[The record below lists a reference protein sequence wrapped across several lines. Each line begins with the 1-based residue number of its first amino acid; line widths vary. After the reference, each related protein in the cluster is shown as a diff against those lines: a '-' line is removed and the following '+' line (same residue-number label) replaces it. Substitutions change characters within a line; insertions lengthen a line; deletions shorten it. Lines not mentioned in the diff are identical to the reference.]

1 MMAVLF
7 SLLVM
12 SRLAQSSP
20 LFDETEG
27 ARYLESQ
34 AGNTVPMIGKKASS
48 VQSEERELSEAGSAS
63 RLVYLL
69 RFLDLGLRG
78 RQPPML
84 GKRSDR
90 QELKVEYPLWFKQDL
105 ARLGKRGFPGF
116 SIPDSWRKAKPQA
129 RNSMSSLRNKIY
141 NEDREKRNLQSNSVA
156 WYPRRDSSWF
166 RFHDGDS
173 GALGSVVY
181 KRSESQH
188 IKDFNSVPFMGKRA
202 EVTEGSGLKIS
213 AGEDDVLVRKPR
225 EEDKEMEEELG
236 MNPWQFL
243 NLESQL
249 RRM

>member
-1 MMAVLF
+1 MMAVLL
-7 SLLVM
+7 SLVVM

-20 LFDETEG
+20 LYDELEG
-27 ARYLESQ
+27 APGYLESQ

-48 VQSEERELSEAGSAS
+48 VQSEEREAGSTS
-63 RLVYLL
+63 KLLYLL

-78 RQPPML
+78 RHAPPML
-84 GKRSDR
+84 GKRSP
-90 QELKVEYPLWFKQDL
+90 KVVQVDYPLWFKKDL
-105 ARLGKRGFPGF
+105 ARLGKRGAPGF
-116 SIPDSWRKAKPQA
+116 TIPDSWRKSKPQA

-141 NEDREKRNLQSNSVA
+141 SEDREKRNLQSNTVA

-166 RFHDGDS
+166 RFHDGDNGS
-173 GALGSVVY
+173 LGSVVY
-181 KRSESQH
+181 KRGENPH

-202 EVTEGSGLKIS
+202 EVTDGSALKVT

-225 EEDKEMEEELG
+225 EDDEEMEGDIG
-236 MNPWQFL
+236 MNPWQFV

>member
-1 MMAVLF
+1 MAVLL
-7 SLLVM
+7 SLVVM

-20 LFDETEG
+20 LYDEMEG
-27 ARYLESQ
+27 AGSYLESQ

-48 VQSEERELSEAGSAS
+48 VQSDEREVSETGSPS
-63 RLVYLL
+63 KLLYLL

-78 RQPPML
+78 RQSPML
-84 GKRSDR
+84 GKRSGP
-90 QELKVEYPLWFKQDL
+90 VEYPLWFKQDL

-116 SIPDSWRKAKPQA
+116 SIPDSWRKSKPQA
-129 RNSMSSLRNKIY
+129 RDSISNLRNKIY
-141 NEDREKRNLQSNSVA
+141 NEDREKRNLQSNSLA

-166 RFHDGDS
+166 RFHDGDTGS
-173 GALGSVVY
+173 LGSVLY
-181 KRSESQH
+181 KRSENPH

-202 EVTEGSGLKIS
+202 EVTDGSGLKVT

-225 EEDKEMEEELG
+225 EEDKELEG
-236 MNPWQFL
+236 DFVMNPWQFV

>member
-1 MMAVLF
+1 
-7 SLLVM
+7 
-12 SRLAQSSP
+12 
-20 LFDETEG
+20 
-27 ARYLESQ
+27 
-34 AGNTVPMIGKKASS
+34 MIGKKASS

-63 RLVYLL
+63 KLIYLL
-69 RFLDLGLRG
+69 RFLNLGLRG

-188 IKDFNSVPFMGKRA
+188 IKDFNSVPFMGEMISSLLFSRA
-202 EVTEGSGLKIS
+202 HLTSF
-213 AGEDDVLVRKPR
+213 R
-225 EEDKEMEEELG
+225 
-236 MNPWQFL
+236 Q
-243 NLESQL
+243 ES
-249 RRM
+249 RGD

>member
-63 RLVYLL
+63 KLIYLL

-84 GKRSDR
+84 GKRSGR

-105 ARLGKRGFPGF
+105 ARLEIVCTSDWTR
-116 SIPDSWRKAKPQA
+116 
-129 RNSMSSLRNKIY
+129 
-141 NEDREKRNLQSNSVA
+141 
-156 WYPRRDSSWF
+156 
-166 RFHDGDS
+166 
-173 GALGSVVY
+173 
-181 KRSESQH
+181 
-188 IKDFNSVPFMGKRA
+188 
-202 EVTEGSGLKIS
+202 
-213 AGEDDVLVRKPR
+213 
-225 EEDKEMEEELG
+225 
-236 MNPWQFL
+236 
-243 NLESQL
+243 
-249 RRM
+249 

>member
-20 LFDETEG
+20 LYDEMEG
-27 ARYLESQ
+27 AGSYLESQQ

-48 VQSEERELSEAGSAS
+48 VQSDEREVSEAGSPS
-63 RLVYLL
+63 KLLYLL

-78 RQPPML
+78 RQSPML
-84 GKRSDR
+84 GKRSGP
-90 QELKVEYPLWFKQDL
+90 VEYPLWFKHDL

-116 SIPDSWRKAKPQA
+116 SIPDSWRKSKPQA
-129 RNSMSSLRNKIY
+129 RDSMSNLRNKIY
-141 NEDREKRNLQSNSVA
+141 HEGREKRNIQSSSLA

-166 RFHDGDS
+166 RFHDGDTGS
-173 GALGSVVY
+173 LGSLVY
-181 KRSESQH
+181 KRSENPH

-202 EVTEGSGLKIS
+202 EVTDGSGLKVT

-225 EEDKEMEEELG
+225 EDDKEMEG
-236 MNPWQFL
+236 DFVMNPWQL
-243 NLESQL
+243 VNLESQL

>member
-1 MMAVLF
+1 MAVVL
-7 SLLVM
+7 SLVVM
-12 SRLAQSSP
+12 SGLAQSSP
-20 LFDETEG
+20 LYDELEG
-27 ARYLESQ
+27 APGYLESQQ

-48 VQSEERELSEAGSAS
+48 VQADEREAGSAS
-63 RLVYLL
+63 KLLYLL

-84 GKRSDR
+84 GKRSPKV
-90 QELKVEYPLWFKQDL
+90 EVEYPLWFKQDL

-116 SIPDSWRKAKPQA
+116 SIPDSWRKSKPQA

-141 NEDREKRNLQSNSVA
+141 NEGREKRNMQSNSLA

-166 RFHDGDS
+166 RFHDGDNGS
-173 GALGSVVY
+173 LGSVVY
-181 KRSESQH
+181 KRGENQH

-202 EVTEGSGLKIS
+202 EVTGGSGLKVT
-213 AGEDDVLVRKPR
+213 AAEDDVLVRKPR
-225 EEDKEMEEELG
+225 EDDEEMEGDFE
-236 MNPWQFL
+236 MNPWQFV

>member
-1 MMAVLF
+1 MMAVLL
-7 SLLVM
+7 SLVVM

-20 LFDETEG
+20 LYDELEG
-27 ARYLESQ
+27 APGYLESQ

-48 VQSEERELSEAGSAS
+48 VQSEEREAGSTS
-63 RLVYLL
+63 KLLYLL

-78 RQPPML
+78 RHAPPML
-84 GKRSDR
+84 GKRSP
-90 QELKVEYPLWFKQDL
+90 KVVQVDYPLWFKKDL
-105 ARLGKRGFPGF
+105 ARLGKRGAPGF
-116 SIPDSWRKAKPQA
+116 TIPDSWRKSKPQA

-141 NEDREKRNLQSNSVA
+141 SEDREKRNLQSNTVA

-181 KRSESQH
+181 KRSE
-188 IKDFNSVPFMGKRA
+188 RA
-202 EVTEGSGLKIS
+202 EVTDGSALKVT

-225 EEDKEMEEELG
+225 EDDEEMEGDIG
-236 MNPWQFL
+236 MNPWQFV

>member
-1 MMAVLF
+1 MAVLF

-63 RLVYLL
+63 KLIYLL

-84 GKRSDR
+84 GKRSGR

-129 RNSMSSLRNKIY
+129 RTSISSLRNKIY

-156 WYPRRDSSWF
+156 WYPRRDTSWF

-173 GALGSVVY
+173 GPLGSVVY